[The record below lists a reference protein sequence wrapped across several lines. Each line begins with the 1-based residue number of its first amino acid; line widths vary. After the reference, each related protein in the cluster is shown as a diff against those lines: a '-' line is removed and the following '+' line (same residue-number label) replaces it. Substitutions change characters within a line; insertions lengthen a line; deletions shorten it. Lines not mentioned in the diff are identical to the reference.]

1 MQRSPSS
8 CRIAGPRPLAV
19 PRLGGAPD
27 LTPLRGVHHRPASLF
42 TVRLGVLDVGSN
54 TVHLLVVDAH
64 RGGHP
69 TPMSSTK
76 ATLRLAEA
84 TDSSGKITKRGADK
98 LISTIDEFAKIA
110 VSSGCT
116 ELMAFATSAVRDAEN
131 SDDVLARVRKETGV
145 ELEVLRGV
153 DESRLT
159 FLAVRRWYGW
169 SAGRIINLDIGGG
182 SLELSSGVDEDP
194 EVALS
199 LPLGAGRLTR
209 EWLADDPPGR
219 RRVAMLRDWL
229 DAELAEAGV
238 TVLEAGGPDL
248 AVATSKTFRSLAR
261 LTGAAPSA
269 AGPRVK
275 RTLTANGL
283 RQLIAFISRMT
294 TADRAELEGVS
305 AERAPQIVAGALV
318 AEASMRTLSIEEVDI
333 CPWALREGLILR
345 KLDSEAD
352 GSALVES
359 PVRDAGGQV
368 IDRNSNRSRGDKR

>member
-1 MQRSPSS
+1 
-8 CRIAGPRPLAV
+8 
-19 PRLGGAPD
+19 
-27 LTPLRGVHHRPASLF
+27 
-42 TVRLGVLDVGSN
+42 LGVLDVGSN

-76 ATLRLAEA
+76 ASLRLAEA
-84 TDSSGKITKRGADK
+84 IDDSGRLTRRGADK
-98 LISTIDEFAKIA
+98 LVDTVDEFAKIA
-110 VSSGCT
+110 ASSGCT
-116 ELMAFATSAVRDAEN
+116 ELMAFATSAVRDAKN
-131 SDDVLARVRKETGV
+131 SEEVLARVRSQTGV
-145 ELEVLRGV
+145 DLQVLTGV

-182 SLELSSGVDEDP
+182 SLELSSGVDEAPDI
-194 EVALS
+194 ALS

-209 EWLADDPPGR
+209 EWLPDDPPGR

-229 DAELAEAGV
+229 DTELAPAGKK
-238 TVLEAGGPDL
+238 VLKAGAPDL
-248 AVATSKTFRSLAR
+248 AVGSSKTFRSLAR

-269 AGPRVK
+269 AGPRAK

-294 TADRAELEGVS
+294 TADRAELEGIS

-318 AEASMRTLSIEEVDI
+318 AEASMRAMSLESLDI
-333 CPWALREGLILR
+333 CPWALREGVILR
-345 KLDSEAD
+345 RLDNEAD
-352 GSALVES
+352 GTLGDRE
-359 PVRDAGGQV
+359 VRHDEP
-368 IDRNSNRSRGDKR
+368 I

>member
-1 MQRSPSS
+1 M
-8 CRIAGPRPLAV
+8 
-19 PRLGGAPD
+19 
-27 LTPLRGVHHRPASLF
+27 
-42 TVRLGVLDVGSN
+42 RLGVLDVGSN

-84 TDSSGKITKRGADK
+84 TDSAGKITKRGAEK

-110 VSSGCT
+110 DSSGCE
-116 ELMAFATSAVRDAEN
+116 ELMAFATSAVRDAGN
-131 SDDVLARVRKETGV
+131 SDDVLSRVRKETGV
-145 ELEVLRGV
+145 ELRVLTGV

-182 SLELSSGVDEDP
+182 SLEMSSGLDEEP
-194 EVALS
+194 EVAMS

-209 EWLADDPPGR
+209 EWLPDDPPGR

-229 DAELAEAGV
+229 DAELAEASAKI
-238 TVLEAGGPDL
+238 LDAGSPDL
-248 AVATSKTFRSLAR
+248 AVASSKTFRSLAR
-261 LTGAAPSA
+261 LTGAAPSG

-283 RQLIAFISRMT
+283 RQLISFISRMT

-318 AEASMRTLSIEEVDI
+318 AEASMRALSIEVVDI

-352 GSALVES
+352 GSALMGPSVGN
-359 PVRDAGGQV
+359 AGGQV
-368 IDRNSNRSRGDKR
+368 VDRNQHRSRGDKP

>member
-1 MQRSPSS
+1 M
-8 CRIAGPRPLAV
+8 
-19 PRLGGAPD
+19 
-27 LTPLRGVHHRPASLF
+27 
-42 TVRLGVLDVGSN
+42 RLGVLDVGSN

-76 ATLRLAEA
+76 SSLRLAESI
-84 TDSSGKITKRGADK
+84 DESGKLTRRGADK
-98 LISTIDEFAKIA
+98 LVETVDEFARIA
-110 VSSGCT
+110 TSSGCAD
-116 ELMAFATSAVRDAEN
+116 LMAFATSAVRDAKN
-131 SDDVLARVRKETGV
+131 SDEVLARVRSQTGV
-145 ELEVLRGV
+145 DLQVLTGV

-182 SLELSSGVDEDP
+182 SLELSTGVDEAPDI
-194 EVALS
+194 ALS

-209 EWLADDPPGR
+209 EWLPDDPPGR
-219 RRVAMLRDWL
+219 RRVAMLREWL
-229 DAELAEAGV
+229 DTELVQAGKS
-238 TVLEAGGPDL
+238 VLEAGPPDL
-248 AVATSKTFRSLAR
+248 AVGSSKTFRSLAR

-269 AGPRVK
+269 AGPRAK

-318 AEASMRTLSIEEVDI
+318 AEASMRAMSLESVDI
-333 CPWALREGLILR
+333 CPWALREGVILR
-345 KLDSEAD
+345 RLDSQTD
-352 GSALVES
+352 GTALVETS
-359 PVRDAGGQV
+359 VRHA
-368 IDRNSNRSRGDKR
+368 RSRGEKR

>member
-1 MQRSPSS
+1 M
-8 CRIAGPRPLAV
+8 
-19 PRLGGAPD
+19 
-27 LTPLRGVHHRPASLF
+27 
-42 TVRLGVLDVGSN
+42 GSN
-54 TVHLLVVDAH
+54 TVNLLVVDAH

-84 TDSSGKITKRGADK
+84 IDSSGKITRRGAAK

-110 VSSGCT
+110 ASSGCA
-116 ELMAFATSAVRDAEN
+116 ELMAFATSAVREATN
-131 SDDVLARVRKETGV
+131 SEELLLRVRTETGV

-169 SAGRIINLDIGGG
+169 SAGRIINIDIGGG
-182 SLELSSGVDEDP
+182 SLELSNGVDEEP

-209 EWLADDPPGR
+209 EWLSDDPPSR

-229 DAELAEAGV
+229 EAELAKPAM
-238 TVLEAGGPDL
+238 TVLEAGSPDL

-261 LTGAAPSA
+261 LTGSAPSA

-275 RTLTANGL
+275 RMLTASGL
-283 RQLIAFISRMT
+283 RQVIAFISRMT

-318 AEASMRTLSIEEVDI
+318 AEASMRALSIETVDI

-352 GSALVES
+352 GTALIETSSVKTS
-359 PVRDAGGQV
+359 VRDAGGQV
-368 IDRNSNRSRGDKR
+368 TDRKVVNRSRGDKT

>member
-1 MQRSPSS
+1 
-8 CRIAGPRPLAV
+8 
-19 PRLGGAPD
+19 
-27 LTPLRGVHHRPASLF
+27 
-42 TVRLGVLDVGSN
+42 VRLGVLDVGSN

-76 ATLRLAEA
+76 SSLRLAEA
-84 TDSSGKITKRGADK
+84 IDDSGRLSRRGADK
-98 LISTIDEFAKIA
+98 LVDTVEEFAKIA
-110 VSSGCT
+110 ISSGCA
-116 ELMAFATSAVRDAEN
+116 ELMAFATSAVRDAKN
-131 SDDVLARVRKETGV
+131 SEEVLARVRSQTGV
-145 ELEVLRGV
+145 NLQALTGV

-182 SLELSSGVDEDP
+182 SLELSTGVDEVPDI
-194 EVALS
+194 ALS

-209 EWLADDPPGR
+209 EWLPDDPPGR

-229 DAELAEAGV
+229 DTELTQAGKAVLKAGV
-238 TVLEAGGPDL
+238 PDL
-248 AVATSKTFRSLAR
+248 AVGSSKTFRSLAR

-269 AGPRVK
+269 EGPRAK

-294 TADRAELEGVS
+294 AADRAELEGVS

-318 AEASMRTLSIEEVDI
+318 AEASMRAMSLESVDI
-333 CPWALREGLILR
+333 CPWALREGVILR
-345 KLDSEAD
+345 RLDNEAD
-352 GSALVES
+352 GTDLVEAAIS
-359 PVRDAGGQV
+359 G
-368 IDRNSNRSRGDKR
+368 RSRGETR

>member
-1 MQRSPSS
+1 M
-8 CRIAGPRPLAV
+8 
-19 PRLGGAPD
+19 
-27 LTPLRGVHHRPASLF
+27 
-42 TVRLGVLDVGSN
+42 RLGVLDVGSN

-76 ATLRLAEA
+76 AALRLAEA
-84 TDSSGKITKRGADK
+84 IDDSGKLTRRGADK
-98 LISTIDEFAKIA
+98 LIATVDEFAKIA
-110 VSSGCT
+110 ASSGCAD
-116 ELMAFATSAVRDAEN
+116 LMAFATSAVRDAKN
-131 SDDVLARVRKETGV
+131 SEDVLARVLAETGV
-145 ELEVLRGV
+145 TLQVLSGA

-169 SAGRIINLDIGGG
+169 SAGRIINIDIGGG
-182 SLELSSGVDEDP
+182 SLELSNGVDEAP

-209 EWLADDPPGR
+209 EWLPDDPPGR

-229 DAELAEAGV
+229 DTEMAEAAT
-238 TVLEAGGPDL
+238 TVLKAGAPEL

-318 AEASMRTLSIEEVDI
+318 AEASMRALSLDSVDI
-333 CPWALREGLILR
+333 CPWALREGIILR
-345 KLDSEAD
+345 RLDSEAD
-352 GSALVES
+352 GTALVET
-359 PVRDAGGQV
+359 PVGDAKSRDF
-368 IDRNSNRSRGDKR
+368 DRRTPGRSRGDTR

>member
-1 MQRSPSS
+1 M
-8 CRIAGPRPLAV
+8 
-19 PRLGGAPD
+19 
-27 LTPLRGVHHRPASLF
+27 
-42 TVRLGVLDVGSN
+42 RLGVLDVGSN

-76 ATLRLAEA
+76 SSLRLAEA
-84 TDSSGKITKRGADK
+84 IDDSGRLTRRGADK
-98 LISTIDEFAKIA
+98 LVDTVEEFAKIA
-110 VSSGCT
+110 NSSGCA
-116 ELMAFATSAVRDAEN
+116 ELMAFATSAVRDAKN
-131 SDDVLARVRKETGV
+131 SEEVLARVRSQTGV
-145 ELEVLRGV
+145 NLQALTGV

-182 SLELSSGVDEDP
+182 SLELSTGVDEVPDI
-194 EVALS
+194 ALS

-209 EWLADDPPGR
+209 EWLPDDPPGR

-229 DAELAEAGV
+229 DTELTQAGKAVLKAGV
-238 TVLEAGGPDL
+238 PDL
-248 AVATSKTFRSLAR
+248 AVGSSKTFRSLAR

-269 AGPRVK
+269 EGPRAK

-294 TADRAELEGVS
+294 AADRAELEGVS

-318 AEASMRTLSIEEVDI
+318 AEASMRAMSLESVDI
-333 CPWALREGLILR
+333 CPWALREGVILR
-345 KLDSEAD
+345 RLDNEAD
-352 GSALVES
+352 GTDLVEAAIS
-359 PVRDAGGQV
+359 G
-368 IDRNSNRSRGDKR
+368 RSRGETR